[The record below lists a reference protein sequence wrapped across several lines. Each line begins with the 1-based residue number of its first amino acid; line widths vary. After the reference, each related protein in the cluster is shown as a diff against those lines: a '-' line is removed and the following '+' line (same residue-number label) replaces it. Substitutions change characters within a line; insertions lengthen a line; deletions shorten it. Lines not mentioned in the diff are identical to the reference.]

1 MKLSNLKLLKEHYF
15 LIIILIFASI
25 LLSRGLDKPFIGHHD
40 WNGAFWGSSTRNYL
54 SYFGQIDK
62 TSEDYVSK
70 VELREL
76 YFQNYTP
83 LLPLILSPAA
93 SVIGVSELSLRFTP
107 MVFSLVMVF
116 FIFKIGKLLFDQKTA
131 ILAAAFTILTPMFL
145 YFGKLPDH
153 EPIVVSLIVTTFYVF
168 LKVVKGQRKLYPLFI
183 LLLTLSL
190 LESWPAFFII
200 PPLIIF
206 SKIVAKIET
215 RKVLVIAGV
224 ALAVVISHLTLLF
237 LLKGQNSPVTFLNQ
251 ELTRTGIADN
261 MTVAKFGLIEF
272 LTTETHYSV
281 IYFTRMLLILSLLW
295 TGIFFSK
302 MIRKKI
308 QSQDW
313 LLSILLIYPL
323 SFLLVFRQ
331 LAFIHDYKLYHFLPF
346 IVLSS
351 AHIFKKILQKIKDL
365 MPENKLFVS
374 SYFILSSTLLVVTV
388 SIVFTERLDFLN
400 SLLKSN
406 ASIDGYELGIL
417 LKRLSKIDQRVLVLS
432 EQFGAHFGVFTNYYA
447 NRIIDYNDFSL
458 DDLKKS
464 NSLNAYQYIVYIDGR
479 DTLPKVNDY
488 LRANYPLEKIGK
500 FNFYKINE

>member
-1 MKLSNLKLLKEHYF
+1 MKLLNLKLKEHYF
-15 LIIILIFASI
+15 LIAILIFASI

-40 WNGAFWGSSTRNYL
+40 WNGVFWGSLTRSYL
-54 SYFGQIDK
+54 NYFGLIDK

-70 VELREL
+70 VELKGL

-93 SVIGVSELSLRFTP
+93 SIIGVNEFSLRFTP

-116 FIFKIGKLLFDQKTA
+116 FIFKIGQLLFDQKTA
-131 ILAAAFTILTPMFL
+131 ILAAGFTIITPMFL

-153 EPIVVSLIVTTFYVF
+153 EPIVVSLVVTTFYVF
-168 LKVVKGQRKLYPLFI
+168 LKVAKGQKKLYPLFV
-183 LLLTLSL
+183 LFLTLSL

-215 RKVLVIAGV
+215 RKVLVIGGV

-237 LLKGQNSPVTFLNQ
+237 LLKGQNSLINFLNQ
-251 ELTRTGIADN
+251 GLFRAGAADN
-261 MTVAKFGLIEF
+261 MTLAKFSLIEF
-272 LTTETHYSV
+272 LTTEARHSV
-281 IYFTRMLLILSLLW
+281 IYFTRILLVLSLLW
-295 TGIFFSK
+295 TGVFFSK

-308 QSQDW
+308 QYQDW
-313 LLSILLIYPL
+313 LLFILLIYPL

-346 IVLSS
+346 IALSS
-351 AHIFKKILQKIKDL
+351 AHIFKEILRKIKDL
-365 MPENKLFVS
+365 IPADKLFVS
-374 SYFILSSTLLVVTV
+374 SYLILNSTLLIVTV
-388 SIVFTERLDFLN
+388 SLVFTERLDFLN
-400 SLLKSN
+400 SLLKSK
-406 ASIDGYELGIL
+406 ASMDGYELGVL
-417 LKRLSKIDQRVLVLS
+417 LRRFSKIDQRILVLS
-432 EQFGAHFGVFTNYYA
+432 GQFGAHFGVFTNYYA

-458 DDLKKS
+458 NDLLKS
-464 NSLNAYQYIVYIDGR
+464 NNLNAYQYVVYIDGR
-479 DTLPKVNDY
+479 DTLPEVNDY
-488 LRANYPLEKIGK
+488 LRTNYSLVKIDK

>member
-1 MKLSNLKLLKEHYF
+1 MKFLSAKLKEHYF

-25 LLSRGLDKPFIGHHD
+25 LLSINLDKPFIGHHD
-40 WNGAFWGSSTRNYL
+40 WNGAFWGSLTRSYL
-54 SYFGQIDK
+54 NYFGQIDK

-70 VELREL
+70 VRLKEL

-83 LLPLILSPAA
+83 LLPLILTPAA
-93 SVIGVSELSLRFTP
+93 SIIGISELGLRFTP

-116 FIFKIGKLLFDQKTA
+116 FIFKIGELLFDQKTA
-131 ILAAAFTILTPMFL
+131 ILAATFTILTPMFL

-183 LLLTLSL
+183 FLLTLSL
-190 LESWPAFFII
+190 LESWPTLFII
-200 PPLIIF
+200 PPLIIC
-206 SKIVAKIET
+206 SKIIAKIET

-224 ALAVVISHLTLLF
+224 ALAVVISHLALLF
-237 LLKGQNSPVTFLNQ
+237 LLKGPSSLANFLNQ
-251 ELTRTGIADN
+251 GLARAGTVDN
-261 MTVAKFGLIEF
+261 VTVAKFGLIEF
-272 LTTETHYSV
+272 LTTEAHYGV
-281 IYFTRMLLILSLLW
+281 IYFTRILLILSLIW
-295 TGIFFSK
+295 TGIFLSK
-302 MIRKKI
+302 IIRKKI

-323 SFLLVFRQ
+323 FFLLVFRQ

-346 IVLSS
+346 IALSS
-351 AHIFKKILQKIKDL
+351 AHIFKKILQ
-365 MPENKLFVS
+365 LFVPR
-374 SYFILSSTLLVVTV
+374 YLILSYILLVITI
-388 SIVFTERLDFLN
+388 SGVFTERLDFLN

-406 ASIDGYELGIL
+406 ASMDGYQLGVL

-432 EQFGAHFGVFTNYYA
+432 GQFGAHFGVFTNYYA

-464 NSLNAYQYIVYIDGR
+464 NNLNAYQYIVYIEGR
-479 DTLPKVNDY
+479 DTLPEVNDY
-488 LRANYPLEKIGK
+488 LRANYPLVKIDK

>member
-1 MKLSNLKLLKEHYF
+1 MKSLSAKLKEHYF

-25 LLSRGLDKPFIGHHD
+25 LLSQGLDKPFIGHHD
-40 WNGAFWGSSTRNYL
+40 WNGAFWGSLTRNYL
-54 SYFGQIDK
+54 NYFGQIDK
-62 TSEDYVSK
+62 MSEDYISK
-70 VELREL
+70 VRLKEL

-83 LLPLILSPAA
+83 LLPLILGPAA
-93 SVIGVSELSLRFTP
+93 SIIGISELSLRFTP
-107 MVFSLVMVF
+107 VVFSLVMVF
-116 FIFKIGKLLFDQKTA
+116 FIFKIGELLFDQKTA
-131 ILAAAFTILTPMFL
+131 ILAATFTILTPMFL

-168 LKVVKGQRKLYPLFI
+168 LKVVKGQKKLYPLFV
-183 LLLTLSL
+183 LFLSLSL

-200 PPLIIF
+200 PPLIIG
-206 SKIVAKIET
+206 SKIIAKIET
-215 RKVLVIAGV
+215 RKILVIAAV

-237 LLKGQNSPVTFLNQ
+237 LLKGPSSPVNFLNQ
-251 ELTRTGIADN
+251 GLARAGTVDN

-272 LTTETHYSV
+272 LTTEARYGV
-281 IYFTRMLLILSLLW
+281 IYFTRILLILSLIW
-295 TGIFFSK
+295 TGIFLSK
-302 MIRKKI
+302 IIRKKI

-323 SFLLVFRQ
+323 SFLLIFRQ

-346 IVLSS
+346 IALSS
-351 AHIFKKILQKIKDL
+351 AYIFKKILQ
-365 MPENKLFVS
+365 LFVPR
-374 SYFILSSTLLVVTV
+374 YLILSYILLVITIS
-388 SIVFTERLDFLN
+388 SIFTERLDFLN

-406 ASIDGYELGIL
+406 ASMDGYQLGIL

-432 EQFGAHFGVFTNYYA
+432 GQFGAHFGVFTNYYA

-464 NSLNAYQYIVYIDGR
+464 NNLNAYQYIVYIDGR
-479 DTLPKVNDY
+479 DTLPEVNDY
-488 LRANYPLEKIGK
+488 LRANYPLVKIDK

>member
-1 MKLSNLKLLKEHYF
+1 MRLLRLKLKEQYF
-15 LIIILIFASI
+15 LIAILIFASI

-40 WNGAFWGSSTRNYL
+40 WNGVFWGSLTRGYL
-54 SYFGQIDK
+54 NYFGAIDK

-70 VELREL
+70 VEFKGL

-93 SVIGVSELSLRFTP
+93 SMIGVSELSLRFTP

-116 FIFKIGKLLFDQKTA
+116 FIFRIGQLLFDQKTA
-131 ILAAAFTILTPMFL
+131 ILAAVFTILTPMFL

-153 EPIVVSLIVTTFYVF
+153 EPIIVSLIVTTFYVF

-224 ALAVVISHLTLLF
+224 ALAVAISHLTLLF
-237 LLKGQNSPVTFLNQ
+237 LLKGPGSLINFLNQ
-251 ELTRTGIADN
+251 GLFRVGAADN
-261 MTVAKFGLIEF
+261 MTLAKFSLIEF
-272 LTTETHYSV
+272 LTTEARYSV
-281 IYFTRMLLILSLLW
+281 IYFTRILLVLSMLW
-295 TGIFFSK
+295 TGVFFSK
-302 MIRKKI
+302 VVLKKI
-308 QSQDW
+308 QPQDW

-351 AHIFKKILQKIKDL
+351 AHVFEKILQKIKDL
-365 MPENKLFVS
+365 MPGGKLSVS
-374 SYFILSSTLLVVTV
+374 SYFILSSTFLIVTV

-406 ASIDGYELGIL
+406 ASRDGYELGIL
-417 LKRLSKIDQRVLVLS
+417 LKRFSKVDQRVLVLS
-432 EQFGAHFGVFTNYYA
+432 GQFGAHFGVFTNYYA

-458 DDLKKS
+458 NELKKS
-464 NSLNAYQYIVYIDGR
+464 NNLNTYQYIVYIDGR
-479 DTLPKVNDY
+479 DTLPEVNDY
-488 LRANYPLEKIGK
+488 LIGNYNLVKMDK